1 MKQFKIFALVAVF
14 TMASLVTAQE
24 IAVIVKAT
32 TSPFWQTVFAGAEA
46 AAQEVGAT
54 VTRLGAAEES
64 DIAGQI
70 SILENAV
77 TQQPDAIII
86 APTAF
91 EPLGVPIDIAAESVP
106 VIIIDSMADT
116 DAHTA
121 YLSTD
126 NFAAGVL
133 AAEALAAAVEAMH
146 GAAEGE
152 IAILTALPGVGS
164 LTARDDGFREG
175 LSNFPGLVEVAN
187 RFNNNDAAQALAN
200 TIDIVTANPNIV
212 GIFADNLPM
221 GVGAGQAIAEL
232 GAEDRIVVV
241 AFDSDDQEIAFLQG
255 GQIKALVVQN
265 PFAMGYEGVMTAM
278 RIIGG
283 EEVEREIDTGV
294 TVVTMDN
301 FDTPEVQALLYPELD

>member
-1 MKQFKIFALVAVF
+1 MKQFRITALVAVF
-14 TMASLVTAQE
+14 TMASFVAAQE

-46 AAQEVGAT
+46 AAQEVGASIT
-54 VTRLGAAEES
+54 QLGATEES

-70 SILENAV
+70 AILENAV
-77 TQQPDAIII
+77 TQQPGAIII

-116 DAHTA
+116 DSHTA

-126 NFAAGVL
+126 NFAAGIL

-146 GAAEGE
+146 GAPEGE

-187 RFNNNDAAQALAN
+187 RFNNNDAAQALTN

-232 GAEDRIVVV
+232 GAEDRIAVV

-278 RIIGG
+278 RIING
-283 EEVEREIDTGV
+283 EEVDREIDTGV
-294 TVVTMDN
+294 TVVTMEN